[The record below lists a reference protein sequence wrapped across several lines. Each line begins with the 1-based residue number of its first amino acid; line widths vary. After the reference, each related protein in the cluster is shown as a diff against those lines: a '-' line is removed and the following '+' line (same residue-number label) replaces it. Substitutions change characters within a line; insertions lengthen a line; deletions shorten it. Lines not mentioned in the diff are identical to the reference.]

1 MTDDFFQEIS
11 NTGNPFEYADNVRRY
26 QTQLPLGISWPT
38 MTGSLT
44 PRDLYSDDNSIY
56 MYYPSGLNK
65 TAIEIQQRDRFGGVT
80 FTLLSGSVNLFIQAS
95 EYFAD
100 PNPAFISAPYTLSG
114 ESGTDLILA
123 SYVED
128 TPNNPENYW
137 INLPSPGTYK
147 VVFPNPV
154 VSTALTVTHSGSS
167 PYIFSQMLPRK
178 SVGGYDIDVNAIRAY
193 HVSATLIDTIAL
205 QVADSIVVGPELI
218 GAKSIDGSK
227 IIDGTISGVL
237 IRDGTVTGNK
247 VLAGTISGV
256 LLQGST
262 ITGDKLVSNTITAV
276 HIAFGTIT
284 GDKITAGT
292 ISGELITAG
301 SITSNQIAVSGITA
315 INMAANSI
323 TADNISVRTIT
334 AEKIVL
340 SGITAELLGAEAV
353 TAAALASGAVISGKI
368 AADSIYASNIVG
380 GQITAYHVAANT
392 ITGDKLNVNQLD
404 AVAANMGTLI
414 VNSGITVGTDGY
426 ITVPSGYIE
435 AGKARLDST
444 GIHIGD
450 VASSNLPS
458 ITDTLRI
465 AGSGGSGNIVGMAL
479 YNGAFHAT
487 TPQAVLQLDATTALD
502 IENNALNGITN
513 FNFPASGVENS
524 AAVNIYNANLQLRRT
539 PNPPEPN
546 ITPGALI
553 GYDSDDTLRYYLGWD
568 ELKLNNNTA
577 NTFKVNT
584 YNGDIVTLGGLDAQ
598 GTISTI
604 GPVYAEGN
612 IATDS
617 LLYAAKTGANYQFEV
632 NGDGDINT
640 KGGIFAGTSNNK
652 FTVAAATGNTAIAG
666 TLNAAGAIGFGTSN
680 NKVTIAAA
688 TGNTAIAGTLGVTGA
703 VTMNANVLQ
712 YNYGGIYKNTAQ
724 TINAGADAR
733 ITFQVSYTNG
743 DLDDLA
749 NHRLLI
755 THAGFY
761 VISAGVIGN
770 FAHTWQVVTG
780 GAFGS
785 GQVMNGQVLSDH
797 RAYVTKQVY
806 LTAGTELE
814 LWVRNSGG
822 NNLTVTTGATGTVL
836 SAAKVG

>member
-262 ITGDKLVSNTITAV
+262 ITGDKIL
-276 HIAFGTIT
+276 
-284 GDKITAGT
+284 AGT
-292 ISGELITAG
+292 IDASKLT
-301 SITSNQIAVSGITA
+301 
-315 INMAANSI
+315 
-323 TADNISVRTIT
+323 
-334 AEKIVL
+334 
-340 SGITAELLGAEAV
+340 V
-353 TAAALASGAVISGKI
+353 T
-368 AADSIYASNIVG
+368 
-380 GQITAYHVAANT
+380 
-392 ITGDKLNVNQLD
+392 QLD

-414 VNSGITVGTDGY
+414 VNSGISIGTNGTIWAGTGTALAPETGLKIYTTSGISRLTTYANSGEVQVDIGSDGKLLAGAGAV
-426 ITVPSGYIE
+426 ILDNSGLT
-435 AGKARLDST
+435 AGKVKLDST
-444 GIHIGD
+444 GLTIGNT
-450 VASSNLPS
+450 SSLLEIS
-458 ITDTLRI
+458 DALRI
-465 AGSGGSGNIVGMAL
+465 QGSGVAGNIVGMAM
-479 YNGAFHAT
+479 YNGAFSAVN
-487 TPQAVLQLDATTALD
+487 PQSVIQLDST
-502 IENNALNGITN
+502 NALEIEQRAVSGIIN
-513 FNFPASGVENS
+513 FNFPDTTATNTPAQLNV
-524 AAVNIYNANLQLRRT
+524 YNGSINMRR
-539 PNPPEPN
+539 NPGGSS
-546 ITPGALI
+546 TYKPG
-553 GYDSDDTLRYYLGWD
+553 GMYGWD
-568 ELKLNNNTA
+568 GDGNKRFEVSTDRILLNNATQDTVTISNSTGDIITGGNIETYDMLALNEVTA
-577 NTFKVNT
+577 YTAFNSSWVGSDYVFKVNSDGKLT
-584 YNGDIVTLGGLDAQ
+584 TKNMGYITVRRTATL
-598 GTISTI
+598 
-604 GPVYAEGN
+604 
-612 IATDS
+612 
-617 LLYAAKTGANYQFEV
+617 
-632 NGDGDINT
+632 
-640 KGGIFAGTSNNK
+640 
-652 FTVAAATGNTAIAG
+652 AI
-666 TLNAAGAIGFGTSN
+666 T
-680 NKVTIAAA
+680 
-688 TGNTAIAGTLGVTGA
+688 
-703 VTMNANVLQ
+703 
-712 YNYGGIYKNTAQ
+712 
-724 TINAGADAR
+724 
-733 ITFQVSYTNG
+733 
-743 DLDDLA
+743 
-749 NHRLLI
+749 
-755 THAGFY
+755 
-761 VISAGVIGN
+761 
-770 FAHTWQVVTG
+770 
-780 GAFGS
+780 
-785 GQVMNGQVLSDH
+785 
-797 RAYVTKQVY
+797 
-806 LTAGTELE
+806 TAGTTIV
-814 LWVRNSGG
+814 WDTSGG
-822 NNLTVTTGATGTVL
+822 IVRSNNISVSTDTITIDNAGYYMFSATFATVANLTSLRMSLTRGTVNYVSTLHGAGL
-836 SAAKVG
+836 STGGGYIFNFNIGFWASAGSTYKVNLTPSSNTTLNVSNEAFAAPSPIMNIFQAIGV

>member
-1 MTDDFFQEIS
+1 
-11 NTGNPFEYADNVRRY
+11 
-26 QTQLPLGISWPT
+26 

-262 ITGDKLVSNTITAV
+262 ITGDKIQ
-276 HIAFGTIT
+276 
-284 GDKITAGT
+284 AGT
-292 ISGELITAG
+292 IDASKLT
-301 SITSNQIAVSGITA
+301 
-315 INMAANSI
+315 
-323 TADNISVRTIT
+323 
-334 AEKIVL
+334 
-340 SGITAELLGAEAV
+340 V
-353 TAAALASGAVISGKI
+353 T
-368 AADSIYASNIVG
+368 
-380 GQITAYHVAANT
+380 
-392 ITGDKLNVNQLD
+392 QLD
-404 AVAANMGTLI
+404 AVAANMGTLV
-414 VNSGITVGTDGY
+414 VNSGISIGTDGY
-426 ITVPSGYIE
+426 IWTGTGAAEAPENGLKIYTTDGVSRLTTFNNYEVQVDIGSDGTLVTGAGTVILDRQGLTIGTITSPLQDINALKIMSSGT
-435 AGKARLDST
+435 AFSNG
-444 GIHIGD
+444 GI
-450 VASSNLPS
+450 AFF
-458 ITDTLRI
+458 
-465 AGSGGSGNIVGMAL
+465 
-479 YNGAFHAT
+479 NGAY
-487 TPQAVLQLDATTALD
+487 
-502 IENNALNGITN
+502 
-513 FNFPASGVENS
+513 S
-524 AAVNIYNANLQLRRT
+524 
-539 PNPPEPN
+539 
-546 ITPGALI
+546 
-553 GYDSDDTLRYYLGWD
+553 
-568 ELKLNNNTA
+568 
-577 NTFKVNT
+577 
-584 YNGDIVTLGGLDAQ
+584 
-598 GTISTI
+598 
-604 GPVYAEGN
+604 
-612 IATDS
+612 ATDS
-617 LLYAAKTGANYQFEV
+617 QAAIITDSTNNFVISNNVPYGNLIIGNADTGDNSIFLYNS
-632 NGDGDINT
+632 DINIMPT
-640 KGGIFAGTSNNK
+640 ANDRNPGSVFGYRRSVAGVEVLRYFLGADDFFFRNNAGQDTFDIDAATGTITTNGGIFAGTSNNK
-652 FTVAAATGNTAIAG
+652 FIVAAG
-666 TLNAAGAIGFGTSN
+666 
-680 NKVTIAAA
+680 
-688 TGNTAIAGTLGVTGA
+688 TGNTAIAGTLGVTG
-703 VTMNANVLQ
+703 TLTANNNFLQ

-733 ITFQVSYTNG
+733 ITFQVSYLNG
-743 DLDDLA
+743 DLDDVA
-749 NHRLLI
+749 NHRLFI

-770 FAHTWQVVTG
+770 HVHTWRVVTG
-780 GAFGS
+780 GNFDT
-785 GQVMNGQVLSDH
+785 GQVMNGLVLPDM

-806 LTAGTELE
+806 IAASTELE

-822 NNLTVTTGATGTVL
+822 NSLVVTTGANGTVL
-836 SAAKVG
+836 TAVKVG